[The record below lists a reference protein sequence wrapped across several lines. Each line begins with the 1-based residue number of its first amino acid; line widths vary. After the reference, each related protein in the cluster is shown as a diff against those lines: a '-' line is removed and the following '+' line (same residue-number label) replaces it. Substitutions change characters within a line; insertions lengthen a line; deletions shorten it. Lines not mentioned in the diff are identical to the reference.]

1 MILISSWIHAV
12 ISGLGV
18 WLIIR
23 FCNPRKQPIY
33 VFIFSLMYLNL
44 TYVIMKLLYTSFLYT
59 MITDYMSYALD
70 STTYQ
75 MMLISRFQM
84 LAWAVRDGTVDRVT
98 YLSFHIHS

>member
-44 TYVIMKLLYTSFLYT
+44 TYIL
-59 MITDYMSYALD
+59 
-70 STTYQ
+70 
-75 MMLISRFQM
+75 
-84 LAWAVRDGTVDRVT
+84 
-98 YLSFHIHS
+98 

>member
-1 MILISSWIHAV
+1 
-12 ISGLGV
+12 
-18 WLIIR
+18 
-23 FCNPRKQPIY
+23 
-33 VFIFSLMYLNL
+33 
-44 TYVIMKLLYTSFLYT
+44 MKLFQTSFLYT

-98 YLSFHIHS
+98 IFHSTFIHSKK